1 MPGIIVVGLQWG
13 DEGKGKIVDLLSNQ
27 ASHVVRSQGGN
38 NAGHTV
44 KTAGKEIALH
54 LVPSGILHPHAEA
67 YITGGCLIDPKVLIQ
82 EIEKLESQGISLDDR
97 LHLSPYAHVIFPFH
111 RELDRLYEASKG
123 DEAIGTT
130 KRGIGP
136 CASDRAARIGI
147 RIAELMKSEIF
158 KKRLAVLAAE
168 KNLELV
174 KVFNQKPID
183 IEAVYDEYCAYGDL
197 LRPYVSDAEGRIRAA
212 LIRDETVLFEGA
224 HGTFLDGV
232 MGSYPFVTSSSTI
245 AAGVIAGAGVGPL
258 MIDAVY
264 GILKAYTTRVGSGP
278 LPTAVPPDVLEEF
291 RGAEDFREVG
301 TTTGRPR
308 RIGWLDLV
316 QGRCGIE
323 LNGVDRLVL
332 TKLDVL
338 DKFEEIHICTGY
350 MLDGEQIDRPPP
362 LIEDLERVEPIFET
376 LPGWQCSTRNVDKI
390 RGLPKNARNFIEAIE
405 DFCNVSIAMVSVGP
419 SREETIVIDE
429 EFM

>member
-13 DEGKGKIVDLLSNQ
+13 DEGKGKIVDLLSNH

-82 EIEKLESQGISLDDR
+82 EIEKIESHGIALKGR
-97 LHLSPYAHVIFPFH
+97 LHLSPHAHLIFPFH

-123 DEAIGTT
+123 DAAIGTT

-136 CASDRAARIGI
+136 CASDRAARIGL
-147 RIAELMKSEIF
+147 RIAELMNPEIF
-158 KKRLAVLAAE
+158 KKRLAVLVAE
-168 KNLELV
+168 KNLELE
-174 KVFNQKPID
+174 KIFGEKPID
-183 IEAVYDEYCAYGDL
+183 LEAIFDEYCDYGVQ
-197 LRPYVSDAEGRIRAA
+197 LRPFVSDAEGKIRGA
-212 LIRDETVLFEGA
+212 LLRDETVLFEGA
-224 HGTFLDGV
+224 HGTFLDGI

-245 AAGVIAGAGVGPL
+245 ASGVIAGAGVGPL
-258 MIDAVY
+258 MVDAVY
-264 GILKAYTTRVGSGP
+264 GVLKAYTTRVGSGP
-278 LPTAVPPDVLEEF
+278 LPTAVAPDVLEEF

-316 QGRCGIE
+316 QGRCGVG
-323 LNGVDRLVL
+323 LNGVDHLIL

-338 DKFEEIHICTGY
+338 DKFEEINICTGY
-350 MLDGEQIDRPPP
+350 LLDGERIDRPPP

-376 LPGWQCSTRNVDKI
+376 LPGWQTSTRKIDKI

-405 DFCNVSIAMVSVGP
+405 DFCNVSIAMISVGP
-419 SREETIVIDE
+419 SREETIVLDE
-429 EFM
+429 EYM